1 MLDQPGDEMTF
12 SPETLRE
19 LSLPLNPDRVSV
31 LNDGPAKGAPYLDGE
46 DVTRRAN
53 EIFGFGNWGFE
64 LASLPTLVESEG
76 NSQVWAA
83 LGRLHVRDAMPIA
96 DLGTCVRHGPGSHG
110 LEMAIKGCATDAMK
124 RCLKQLGD
132 QFGLVLYDKS
142 VNSDILRREWEAATK
157 QPSAPSAP
165 RDLEAE
171 SYAVVFNAFVREC
184 KAGGVGARLICEALG
199 FEAESAEMAKHF
211 METEGPDALRA
222 WEEANEK
229 GWNHLSARLI
239 ERRRSELEAAAR

>member
-1 MLDQPGDEMTF
+1 MTF

-31 LNDGPAKGAPYLDGE
+31 LTDGPAKGAPYLDGE

-64 LASLPTLVESEG
+64 LLALPTLVEAEG
-76 NSQVWAA
+76 NTQVWAA
-83 LGRLHVRDAMPIA
+83 VGRLYVRDAMPIA
-96 DLGTCVRHGPGSHG
+96 DLGTCVRYGGGSGG
-110 LEMAIKGCATDAMK
+110 LEMAIKGCATDALK

-142 VNSDILRREWEAATK
+142 VNSDILRREWEAATRGGQK
-157 QPSAPSAP
+157 PGDPGATQSPK

-171 SYAVVFNAFVREC
+171 SYTVVFQAFVREC

-239 ERRRSELEAAAR
+239 ERRRSEVEAAAR